1 MIKMK
6 IKLDEQK
13 VKENGKYTF
22 DLILKELKK
31 NFGAKNYAK
40 GYEELY
46 KFFCIER
53 DYEHRQRSVYCSNNP
68 MSNKEALKTI
78 INLTDNCPWMKSC
91 LKRMDIT
98 NIGEL
103 HEVTNIITR
112 EIK

>member
-1 MIKMK
+1 M
-6 IKLDEQK
+6 
-13 VKENGKYTF
+13 
-22 DLILKELKK
+22 
-31 NFGAKNYAK
+31 
-40 GYEELY
+40 
-46 KFFCIER
+46 
-53 DYEHRQRSVYCSNNP
+53 YCSNNP